1 MLKKGILNSLW
12 IAHNF
17 FTNKKL
23 TKSVLIRQ
31 QSKHNQFDN
40 ATTKNEVLRQH
51 KRHKKTPLL
60 RMKGV
65 YQAKKK
71 YQALTLVRSGMI
83 NQISILV

>member
-1 MLKKGILNSLW
+1 MRYYVSIKGI
-12 IAHNF
+12 
-17 FTNKKL
+17 KKP
-23 TKSVLIRQ
+23 
-31 QSKHNQFDN
+31 
-40 ATTKNEVLRQH
+40 
-51 KRHKKTPLL
+51 PLL